1 MTQVQMVDNAITLY
15 LQSVTGSVPRS
26 VHASTLAHI
35 AGVPI
40 EYMSQSLQL
49 HRAAQGKGLT
59 KYVLG
64 CEGHG
69 RYAEWVFLAKPN
81 SDPQWIQQA
90 RKQHGKHVA
99 RDTVKRY
106 FLDVLCEVKPGLKGA
121 PDDQLIDSAS
131 NMVAQSLEAAV
142 QFIESVL

>member
-1 MTQVQMVDNAITLY
+1 MTAVQTVDNAIDLY

-26 VHASTLAHI
+26 VRAATLAHI
-35 AGVPI
+35 AGIPVW
-40 EYMSQSLQL
+40 EMSTNLQIY
-49 HRAAQGKGLT
+49 RGAQGRGNT
-59 KYVLG
+59 KYILG
-64 CEGHG
+64 CEGYG
-69 RYAEWVFLAKPN
+69 RYASWAFLAKPN

-90 RKQHGKHVA
+90 RKTHGKYVA
-99 RDTVKRY
+99 RDTFKKY
-106 FLDVLCEVKPGLKGA
+106 FKDVLCEVKPGLKGA